1 MTGAAGGGAT
11 VELGGEDQRAAWEAP
26 EPPAWST
33 AGAAGRGVA
42 WGIAGLFPG
51 ARGRRG
57 VQAAGMPRRGKRQ
70 NAQTGVGGRGKGR
83 PREAAGARAARS
95 GHRTAPDCA
104 APGAH
109 AVGRR
114 PRSEGRAC
122 RERKV
127 ATPGERV
134 TDGVTSAHAPRLPA
148 SCRFISRVIFSKS
161 AIFKYMF
168 KNPRTLD
175 AIPGSPLGPGGPMSP
190 ESPFS
195 PEKEK
200 RG

>member
-109 AVGRR
+109 AVGRQAAVR
-114 PRSEGRAC
+114 GPSVQGTQGRDPRRA
-122 RERKV
+122 RDR
-127 ATPGERV
+127 R
-134 TDGVTSAHAPRLPA
+134 VTSAHAPRLPA

>member
-1 MTGAAGGGAT
+1 MEHRRGRGPRCGLGHRRPVPRCEGPSWGAGRRDASTRETSERADGSWWAGEGATPRGGGSEGS
-11 VELGGEDQRAAWEAP
+11 ELG
-26 EPPAWST
+26 T
-33 AGAAGRGVA
+33 
-42 WGIAGLFPG
+42 
-51 ARGRRG
+51 
-57 VQAAGMPRRGKRQ
+57 
-70 NAQTGVGGRGKGR
+70 
-83 PREAAGARAARS
+83 
-95 GHRTAPDCA
+95 PDCA
-104 APGAH
+104 GLRSAGSARRRPAA
-109 AVGRR
+109 AVGGPSVQGTQGRDPRR
-114 PRSEGRAC
+114 ARDR
-122 RERKV
+122 R
-127 ATPGERV
+127 
-134 TDGVTSAHAPRLPA
+134 VTSAHAPRLPA